1 MDSVRPRQMTK
12 SGRCRAHH
20 QPAIGPTRWRRPGM
34 TEEKFSC
41 EINLICPV
49 QCCLRKYSAS
59 RFTQIKSISP
69 AIPSHTEGRFAIVT
83 DVGSGMRWTR
93 MALLT
98 RAPVRGRRSR
108 VVLTPRRWRQVD
120 GVIRRRRWQT
130 SPVTGES
137 TKETV
142 KTTRVRECRVIP
154 VRPW

>member
-83 DVGSGMRWTR
+83 DVGRGMRWTR

-98 RAPVRGRRSR
+98 KAPFRGRRSR
-108 VVLTPRRWRQVD
+108 VVLTPRRWRQVGGVNSVGD
-120 GVIRRRRWQT
+120 GGKQARSPGRARRK
-130 SPVTGES
+130 PLKPLACGNAG
-137 TKETV
+137 
-142 KTTRVRECRVIP
+142 
-154 VRPW
+154 